1 MSNLLGRTLRHRDDP
16 LLSFT
21 HPFSY
26 FTNYFY
32 EYIHISND
40 CVCYVEG
47 WRGVTRKGGTCGG
60 IYRGGIDGGGIDGGG
75 IFAPPEPD
83 DFQYLHA
90 LEFHLQYEYLHH
102 GLSVVNVQ

>member
-40 CVCYVEG
+40 RVCYVEG
-47 WRGVTRKGGTCGG
+47 WRGVTGKGGTCGG
-60 IYRGGIDGGGIDGGG
+60 IYWGGIDGGLKPPDLSRRPHFLPCLLTSHLSCLKFLI
-75 IFAPPEPD
+75 IFNM
-83 DFQYLHA
+83 YTL
-90 LEFHLQYEYLHH
+90 
-102 GLSVVNVQ
+102 